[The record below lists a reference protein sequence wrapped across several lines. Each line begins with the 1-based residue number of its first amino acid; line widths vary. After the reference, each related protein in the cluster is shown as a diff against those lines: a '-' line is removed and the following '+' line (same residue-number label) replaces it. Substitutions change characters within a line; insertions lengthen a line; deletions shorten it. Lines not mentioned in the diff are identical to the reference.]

1 MSGENSIVKEKNI
14 KRPGSGRQFLNAF
27 FFIGIIIGIAAAG
40 YFLFLPKKESY
51 TLKSYRYAV
60 VKRENII
67 NSVQASGT
75 LVISKKQ
82 IILAPQ
88 SGTINTMKV
97 SEGDSVMKNEQL
109 AFIYSQ
115 DLEDDLNEVE
125 TSLTKKTRSK
135 NNQIMQHKQKEEQ
148 FVRYLKKLSEK
159 EVSASE
165 NYLSY
170 KRLYNAGAATKK
182 ELETAYNKWKTAQEA
197 ITDYKINSDEDF
209 SYYKV
214 SISNLET
221 DINTL
226 KEKSAYIKEQINQC
240 KILSPFSGEILEIY
254 GTPGEYIS
262 QFSKLMTIEDLSSP
276 VVVLKIPENEISVIK
291 KNQKTIISSGSEKY
305 DGYVYRIA
313 LKAVESS
320 GNYGS
325 TINVEIHFIKTPD
338 KVIPGSS
345 VSAVILTGVKKNVLC
360 IPRGAYLVTGSE
372 RYVYRIENNKAKKT
386 EVNFGIMTDMK
397 VEILGGLK
405 ESDVVITSGYQDYI
419 NLDGINLQLKGG
431 KESD

>member
-14 KRPGSGRQFLNAF
+14 KRPGSRKQFSNAF
-27 FFIGIIIGIAAAG
+27 FFIGIIIGIAGAG

-51 TLKSYRYAV
+51 ALKSYQYAV

-67 NSVQASGT
+67 NSVEASGT

-88 SGTINTMKV
+88 SGIIKTLKI

-109 AFIYSQ
+109 AVIYSQ
-115 DLEDDLNEVE
+115 NLGYNLNEVE
-125 TSLTKKTRSK
+125 TSLTKKIRSR
-135 NNQIMQHKQKEEQ
+135 NNQVLQHKQKEEQ
-148 FVRYLKKLSEK
+148 FVRYLHKLTEK
-159 EVSASE
+159 ELSTSE
-165 NYLSY
+165 TYLSY

-182 ELETAYNKWKTAQEA
+182 ELETVYNKWKNAQEA

-214 SISNLET
+214 SMSNLEA

-226 KEKSAYIKEQINQC
+226 QEKSEYIKKQINQC

-262 QFSKLMTIEDLSSP
+262 QFSKLMTIADLSSP
-276 VVVLKIPENEISVIK
+276 VVVLKIPENEISGIK

-305 DGYVYRIA
+305 DGYVYKIA
-313 LKAVESS
+313 LTAVESS

-325 TINVEIHFIKTPD
+325 TINVEIHFIKTPG

-345 VSAVILTGVKKNVLC
+345 VSVVILTGVKKNILS

-372 RYVYRIENNKAKKT
+372 HYMYRIKNNKAKKV

-405 ESDVVITSGYQDYI
+405 EGDAVITSGYQDYI
-419 NLDGINLQLKGG
+419 NLDEINLQLKGG

>member
-1 MSGENSIVKEKNI
+1 
-14 KRPGSGRQFLNAF
+14 
-27 FFIGIIIGIAAAG
+27 
-40 YFLFLPKKESY
+40 
-51 TLKSYRYAV
+51 
-60 VKRENII
+60 
-67 NSVQASGT
+67 
-75 LVISKKQ
+75 
-82 IILAPQ
+82 
-88 SGTINTMKV
+88 
-97 SEGDSVMKNEQL
+97 
-109 AFIYSQ
+109 
-115 DLEDDLNEVE
+115 
-125 TSLTKKTRSK
+125 
-135 NNQIMQHKQKEEQ
+135 MQHKQKEEQ

-214 SISNLET
+214 SISNLEA

-262 QFSKLMTIEDLSSP
+262 QFSKLMTIADLSSP

-305 DGYVYRIA
+305 DGYVYKIA

-419 NLDGINLQLKGG
+419 NLNEINLQLKGG

>member
-1 MSGENSIVKEKNI
+1 MSDKNSIVREKSI
-14 KRPGSGRQFLNAF
+14 KQPGSGRQFLNAL
-27 FFIGIIIGIAAAG
+27 FFILIIIGIAAAG

-88 SGTINTMKV
+88 SGTIKTMKV
-97 SEGDSVMKNEQL
+97 SEGDSIEKNEQL
-109 AFIYSQ
+109 AVIYSQ
-115 DLEDDLNEVE
+115 DLEDNLNEVE
-125 TSLTKKTRSK
+125 TSLTKKARSK

-159 EVSASE
+159 KLSASE

-182 ELETAYNKWKTAQEA
+182 DLETAYNNWKAAQEA
-197 ITDYKINSDEDF
+197 ITDYKINSDEDL

-214 SISNLET
+214 TISDLEA
-221 DINTL
+221 DINIL

-262 QFSKLMTIEDLSSP
+262 QFSKLMTIADLSRP
-276 VVVLKIPENEISVIK
+276 VVVLKIPENEISFIE
-291 KNQKTIISSGSEKY
+291 KNQKAIISLGSKKY
-305 DGYVYRIA
+305 DGYVYKIA

-325 TINVEIHFIKTPD
+325 TINVEIHFIKPPD

-345 VSAVILTGVKKNVLC
+345 VSVDILTGVKKNVLY

-372 RYVYRIENNKAKKT
+372 HYAYRIDKNKAEKT
-386 EVNFGIMTDMK
+386 EVHFGIMTDMK
-397 VEILGGLK
+397 VEILSGLD
-405 ESDVVITSGYQDYI
+405 EGDTVITSGYQDYI
-419 NLDGINLQLKGG
+419 NMNEIKLQSKGG